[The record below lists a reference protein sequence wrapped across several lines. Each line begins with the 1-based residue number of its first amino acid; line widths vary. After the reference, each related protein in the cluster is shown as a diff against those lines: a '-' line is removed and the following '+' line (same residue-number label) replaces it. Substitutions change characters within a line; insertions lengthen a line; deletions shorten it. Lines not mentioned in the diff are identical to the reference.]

1 MNNVLPWVVFW
12 VGVIS
17 LTISLG
23 IGIRFA
29 MTGWA
34 VGIALAMEK
43 GIDALNCLATLIFST
58 NALATGSNDVDM
70 YVASGLRLI
79 IFVPSA
85 LAGLHLYYKASELA
99 KIQQSANIGGRFEK
113 EYAGLSQNELMLEMD
128 KVLAELHQKRHVK
141 RKQRGAT
148 EHG

>member
-1 MNNVLPWVVFW
+1 MLPWIVFGT
-12 VGVIS
+12 GVLSLLIS
-17 LTISLG
+17 FA

-43 GIDALNCLATLIFST
+43 AVDALNCLATLIFST

-70 YVASGLRLI
+70 YVASALRMV

-85 LAGLHLYYKASELA
+85 LVGLHLYFKASELS
-99 KIQQSANIGGRFEK
+99 KIQKSAMIGSRFADD
-113 EYAGLSQNELMLEMD
+113 YSGLTHQQLIEEMD
-128 KVLAELHQKRHVK
+128 KVLGGLQDKRLNRV
-141 RKQRGAT
+141 RQRGEV

>member
-1 MNNVLPWVVFW
+1 MLPWIVFGT
-12 VGVIS
+12 GVLSLLIS
-17 LTISLG
+17 FA

-43 GIDALNCLATLIFST
+43 AVDALNCLATLIFST

-70 YVASGLRLI
+70 YVASALRMV

-85 LAGLHLYYKASELA
+85 LVGLPLYFKASELS
-99 KIQQSANIGGRFEK
+99 KIQKSAMIGSRF
-113 EYAGLSQNELMLEMD
+113 LNF
-128 KVLAELHQKRHVK
+128 R
-141 RKQRGAT
+141 
-148 EHG
+148 